1 MNPLVES
8 MPGGGIGH
16 LRLYVG
22 CLLVGTEIVQSV
34 GCWWRLLGQGRSIL
48 VDWLKGSS
56 AGGWRRGSW
65 SFEWAAS
72 ISAIGCRGNEEKTT
86 M

>member
-16 LRLYVG
+16 LRLYMEY
-22 CLLVGTEIVQSV
+22 LLVGSEIVQSV

-48 VDWLKGSS
+48 VDW
-56 AGGWRRGSW
+56 
-65 SFEWAAS
+65 
-72 ISAIGCRGNEEKTT
+72 
-86 M
+86 